1 VNVQTILIER
11 DGGTPVRK
19 RAHVGAVASG
29 NLEVLCE
36 PPKAAGARIVVTT
49 SVDGFGP
56 IWRATLD
63 RFLDR
68 HPVSAEFEIN
78 DFGATPAMVSLRLEQ
93 ALELAR

>member
-1 VNVQTILIER
+1 MQRIVLER
-11 DGGTPVRK
+11 AGGTPVTK

-36 PPKAAGARIVVTT
+36 PPAGDGATIVVST
-49 SVDGFGP
+49 SVDGYEP
-56 IWRATLD
+56 VWRATLE
-63 RFLDR
+63 RFLEQ
-68 HPVSAEFEIN
+68 HFIAAAIEIN

>member
-1 VNVQTILIER
+1 MQRIVVER
-11 DGGTPVRK
+11 AGGAPVTR

-36 PPKAAGARIVVTT
+36 PPAGAGARITVET
-49 SVDGFGP
+49 SVDGYEP
-56 IWRATLD
+56 IWRATLE
-63 RFLDR
+63 RFLER
-68 HPVSAEFEIN
+68 NPIAAAIEIN

>member
-1 VNVQTILIER
+1 MQRIVVER
-11 DGGTPVRK
+11 QNGRPVTR

-36 PPKAAGARIVVTT
+36 PPRSPGARIVVTT

-56 IWRATLD
+56 MWHATLE
-63 RFLDR
+63 RFLVRYD
-68 HPVSAEFEIN
+68 VSAEFEIN
-78 DFGATPAMVSLRLEQ
+78 DFGATPAMVALRLEQ